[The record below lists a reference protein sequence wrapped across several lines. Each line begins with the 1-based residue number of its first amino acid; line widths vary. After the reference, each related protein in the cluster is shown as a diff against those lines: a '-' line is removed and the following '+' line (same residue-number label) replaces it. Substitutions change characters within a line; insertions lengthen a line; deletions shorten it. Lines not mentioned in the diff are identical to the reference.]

1 MTAAECSECGDL
13 IKGPDHPCLPDEPTV
28 EEAVDDPEELARLLL
43 EELDAL
49 AEMFGSRATT
59 DISDKP
65 PSDVRSPAT
74 FNADALDQ
82 SVSEDDTNHTE
93 ASTRGRSGPEDRLDI
108 PSWLTSDLKPTH
120 DPETHPCT
128 PNEVST
134 TTTPDTTDRPDPPDT
149 KYGAV
154 CPACDAPLDDVRDV
168 LDGEPCPEC
177 GAHRSELFD
186 RADRRGGGR

>member
-1 MTAAECSECGDL
+1 MTAAECSECGET
-13 IKGPDHPCLPDEPTV
+13 IMGPDHPCFSKEDLV
-28 EEAVDDPEELARLLL
+28 EELDELARMLRSLGATDTS
-43 EELDAL
+43 EE
-49 AEMFGSRATT
+49 
-59 DISDKP
+59 P
-65 PSDVRSPAT
+65 PSDARAGAK
-74 FNADALDQ
+74 FNAGALDQ

-108 PSWLTSDLKPTH
+108 PSWLTSDLNPTP

-134 TTTPDTTDRPDPPDT
+134 TATPDTTDRPDAPDT

-177 GAHRSELFD
+177 GAHRSELYKL
-186 RADRRGGGR
+186 ADQRGRGR